1 MADLVGV
8 GRNTGKSHR
17 EHLKSQGFPKVP
29 IILPSSQGP
38 QPGERAR
45 SSTVASNP
53 CAIPRWKQRGDSQ
66 TRLSSRNCGSRGAGH
81 TQTPWAAPSPTE
93 GPDSSQEDKGSL
105 WRNRNGFQGQKR
117 ERGLCSRKQEQLL
130 KGKGGKSRGREKR
143 PGHLRGHMGRPPVY
157 PAHTG
162 QPP

>member
-8 GRNTGKSHR
+8 AGSTGKSYR

-29 IILPSSQGP
+29 IIPPSSQGP
-38 QPGERAR
+38 QSGQRAQ

-53 CAIPRWKQRGDSQ
+53 CAIPRWKQRGGSQ
-66 TRLSSRNCGSRGAGH
+66 TRLSSRNCGSREAGH
-81 TQTPWAAPSPTE
+81 TQTLWAALPPTE

-105 WRNRNGFQGQKR
+105 WRNRNGFQGQER

-130 KGKGGKSRGREKR
+130 KGKGGKAEAERGVQ
-143 PGHLRGHMGRPPVY
+143 GL
-157 PAHTG
+157 
-162 QPP
+162 